1 MLSLSMFA
9 VFVVP
14 YDENGFPIVN
24 MTSEAMSEIQE
35 ENNDQLHLMQLDNM
49 NLARAKPDEKV
60 EMPNV
65 WETIPSGAVDFKDEI
80 YNINFV
86 DEDGNS
92 KETFDAGNAAELLA
106 WLNLQYRFAS
116 SSVVNTGQPY
126 IYCQLPEY
134 ITIPEDF
141 IGEVKDGGWETDVG
155 KAAGKVAGF
164 YSISKET
171 RLLVIK
177 FTKDY
182 ITDKIAPSTSGFEG
196 AVEFEGY
203 IGRDGTASGDRE
215 IDFNGHKLTV
225 TFGDMLDENSKNS
238 QIIRD
243 TETGNMVIHYTV
255 TIRNPGEK
263 VNLSEY
269 KLADTKFSDARKIS
283 HITPENIGQ
292 IVDGA
297 FEFDS
302 NANAVTGDSF
312 NFEYD
317 YTPTAEELASGKIE
331 NQASIVNKGNP
342 NDKATSNKKET
353 DIPKDALKASI
364 RKSGRPSYLVNDG
377 ELGWIE
383 WTVTVSRDY
392 NGSLK
397 DYVISDNALKAG
409 VIEDSIS
416 VTSQGGAVAYH
427 KDSNNNIIIDDETD
441 EVTIVYRTSTD
452 NTGAPLR
459 GQPNSVTVNNTATVT
474 PPPSP
479 NTPPDNPPPPDDSTN
494 SSVNYSEKSS
504 VSKSGEYISIDGY
517 DKLDK
522 PENDIQTLNW
532 TANLTNFNGFKSGD
546 VYTDTLSDGQYYT
559 QEQINAIQVD
569 PPGLGQIVGTDGT
582 GDGKFTGFTF
592 TFSADTNVKRVTLT
606 YQSSVDTISIENG
619 GSKTFKNTGSY
630 DSSTSEGSST
640 INRGDSGVGPGKQI
654 SSGKEWEDD
663 NSGRPDNVYLL
674 LQYRLEDSS
683 EWKDYPEID
692 GNTNPQKES
701 NWMTWQNVPKSSIT
715 GKEYYYRVVEVI
727 SENGQYVQQ
736 TPDGYQVT
744 YSLNWGDYNV
754 EIGSNSETN
763 FKVKNTRTSFNANVT
778 KTWVDDGGV
787 SHSETIT
794 AHLERTTTPDVATSW
809 TQVSGFEEISLSS
822 NNNWSES
829 LQNLPKKDEA
839 GNTYYYRVVEDTKV
853 ADYTTVEY
861 SPEYAPASDSLSFT
875 IKNIWDYVNITPQK
889 TWVGDT
895 EATRSDITVKL
906 EQRRKDVNGN
916 WIDTEWQDSGKE
928 TKIISKGSSTADP
941 WTNLPKKDEQ
951 GNKIYYRAVEVVVPD
966 KYVETYDENGLNATG
981 TSTITNAL
989 NTLSIEPAKQWAGDE
1004 GHEDQRKPVTFK
1016 LMQKV
1021 GNGNWEN
1028 ATDKDGNELKTIE
1041 ISSGSGEKW
1050 TAADKWEN
1058 LPKTKTENG
1067 ERQYIYYKVVEVTKV
1082 DGYTSSESTSTNESG
1097 ELIVTNTY
1105 DNIKISATKTWS
1117 GDNSSNRPETI
1128 TLHLEKFINNEWI
1141 TVEGSDKTISIDEV
1155 AEKAVWDD
1163 LPRADNGTAITYRV
1177 VESSVSGYSA
1187 SYSQETISG
1196 QSGTIEITNT
1206 KRAVYEKSALEPGI
1220 HVNGMSFDGYKDA
1233 KISKL
1238 SNEQLAN
1245 VPKKDVVINGKT
1257 ESCYIFK
1264 WMVEF
1269 PRNEKVD
1276 YIDTL
1281 PEGSVF
1287 YVEEWDEA
1295 SQVKGKGLLRPAFS
1309 DKSTENWEIRDN
1321 QLENYY
1327 TYPYNNDSRQLHIYY
1342 NNSHKEGYFFIYF
1355 TAIPVEKV
1363 DAKIAEDGYYPLTNS
1378 IRRSDETE
1386 GITAELSIGSNGDA
1400 PSDKS
1405 VINKNYVE
1413 ADKNEAQAQ
1422 YEVEINPEGKKLS
1435 SEDYLDITDIFE
1447 VTGYK
1452 QRDGIKQTG
1461 QGLLD
1466 VVVSSVEVLDLDN
1479 LDSQGNPTK
1488 LTDYSYTPPQEQ
1500 SEDVDIFVDC
1510 KDSFDN
1516 PYCSQGYLT
1525 LNISKVISAG
1535 TEVILEFSGGTSGA
1549 SVSLEYALWDGTV
1562 LSKDDGVTFEIIDS
1576 VFDADGNA
1584 KVKIKFAKEVATG
1597 KKVCAL
1603 VGNMA
1608 NMDYVVQ
1615 TIVSAESKETKK
1627 IINNVMSFQVPD
1639 ERHLKIVYCYELK
1652 TNENTP
1658 GGLPVGSKPPVGSE
1672 IYFKNEAAVNTSSGT
1687 QKDDTDETSFVV
1699 ARSGATV
1706 TTAKVPSIEKVNVS
1720 NHSID
1725 NLEATF
1731 KLAKYEDGK
1740 WVYATDFID
1749 EKNCYEVTFD
1759 AVNAV
1764 ENNNIVPTIAKSL
1777 TISSEHK
1784 INLSSG
1790 VLYKLVEVKAPDGYK
1805 PSPYKE
1811 NASINFDEMKEFV
1824 FYFVYNCNKSQFS
1837 KVVDDKNITEISSGG
1852 TFSVPNSQLIDISVK
1867 KDWEQPPENASGV
1880 QATFKLYY
1888 STVRSSTIPAK
1899 DKLIE
1904 ASSDVKTVTFT
1915 EKKGKLEQVGEV
1927 EWKDLPNGKD
1937 GKPIY
1942 YYVVEESYTIDGKTY
1957 TRQDDNT
1964 YKSGDE
1970 VGAYKGIYA
1979 GNGLSKDGVV
1989 EYTNLKGLYVQKEWK
2004 NSDNSEMTT
2013 PPVDEIKFT
2022 LQGKTADGEWKT
2034 INLADD
2040 QRTLD
2045 KTHQWQI
2052 EIPADKLTGYVD
2064 FKVTEELTQEQS
2076 SGKLYG
2082 YVVSY
2087 TKNLNGTSG
2096 VLEIS
2101 NKNPLTTTTNVIV
2114 RKEWNDGLTGQGGI
2128 TVTLYRAST
2137 AWKDSAKPTAAE
2149 LEASNEIETVTLSSS
2164 NDWSYQWKDLPNL
2177 KDDGTRYYYYVREDS
2192 VPIGYVATYEK
2203 SGSTS
2208 TQVTTITNTPE
2219 TKPGELTVQKAWDKV
2234 SDASKTEITLD
2245 LYRRKKALTTEKYDI
2260 PDNIS
2265 VLCWGDSITQGT
2277 MNNVTDVT
2285 YPKELAKALGIEESK
2300 VKNCGVDGNTND
2312 NIKARIESTNI
2323 SFSNVDVV
2331 CLLAG
2336 TNDVLHAGNAN
2347 APEKFEDLVK
2357 AIFTKASQDGNKN
2370 LKVYVGTIPYITAV
2384 EWFWQPEKPS
2394 DQAGANQYVD
2404 NYNNAIKAKVAS
2416 LQQQNY
2422 DITLVDINS
2431 VVAVLDENKN
2441 ALDKSESML
2450 TEDGCHPNADGYRAI
2465 AQAFYKAIG
2474 KSYVSSELAVT
2485 DNTLTNI
2492 DYVPV
2497 FDEDYELFRT
2507 ITLNSDNG
2515 WKAKLEN
2522 LKNTFTENGF
2532 EYQWIYYVK
2541 EQDSSGDW
2549 EVSYLHNGQPA
2560 NGQMA
2565 ITVKNTGSEEVP
2577 KIPIKAQKVWKDEE
2591 GNPTNTHPDEVKVQL
2606 LSSTGNGSWTKV
2618 GDPVS
2623 LNASNFWQYEWKVEE
2638 NLHYR
2643 VEEEKVTGWTVSY
2656 SPESLKLTEGSANAI
2671 TVTNTL
2677 ETGEL
2682 QVNKNWLGGSDKAN
2696 VDEVEMEVYQVLVP
2710 SATKSEEAKTY
2721 SLPKGMLSLSRF
2733 RQAMAEL
2740 ETVQESEQEAL
2751 QSEAEEP
2758 IQEEAKSER
2767 LTLNSV
2773 NTGVLAKASGDPY
2786 VSLSINQQ
2794 SDSSTYDLPSGLDG
2808 KEITSVMAVFD
2819 TPKDGWL
2826 NIFFNFYN
2834 SGNEWTGNSSTTINE
2849 SFSAGVRECE
2859 LGFNA
2864 QKQVTVSVYNNSGET
2879 VLKEIRFYYKPT
2891 GPSITID
2898 QSVNKNVVVGDTVN
2912 LPTTVSD
2919 AEVSWDVTSG
2929 NATII
2934 KNKQIQFAGTGS
2946 VTVTATATD
2955 ASGLTATAS
2964 INYTVSDFKIT
2975 GNDGNQLQEGANNFT
2990 LTTNATGGT
2999 VIWESS
3005 NSNALAV
3012 DQNGNVTVTGVGPA
3026 KITATHGNA
3035 TAEIEYTV
3043 TGRAFTISADKTL
3056 LHKGNTA
3063 SLTASVDGVTW
3074 ESSNPKVLTVSSS
3087 GQVTAEGDGT
3097 ATITATRNGVSAD
3110 PIEITVAPLQIVAN
3124 NGNTTS
3130 LKQTANI
3137 EEELKIEFV
3146 NAIGNVSGTSNAPPE
3161 VATVDGMTIKV
3172 GTQEKKE
3179 VTITFRDEAG
3189 GEAEV
3194 VITVNEIKEAVPEIP
3209 SDAKVVKTLTISK
3222 TDNWQSTVL
3231 NLPITDGMGNYY
3243 KYYVKEKTDDSTKH
3257 KYTPVSYK
3265 HLQGVVLSNEK
3276 TVEEV
3281 TNKTEEEEEETP
3293 VKLPGTGGY
3302 GTRPYTVVGINLM
3315 AMSVVVWYIK
3325 RKIRRTQHRGA

>member
-895 EATRSDITVKL
+895 EATRSGITVKL

-1141 TVEGSDKTISIDEV
+1141 TVEGSDKTIPIDEV

-1177 VESSVSGYSA
+1177 VESSVSGYGA
-1187 SYSQETISG
+1187 SYSPETISG
-1196 QSGTIEITNT
+1196 QSGTIGITNT
-1206 KRAVYEKSALEPGI
+1206 KRAVYKKSPLEPGI
-1220 HVNGMSFDGYKDA
+1220 HVNDTSFADNEKA
-1233 KISKL
+1233 KTSKL

-1245 VPKKDVVINGKT
+1245 VPKRDVEINGKK

-1269 PRNEKVD
+1269 PGNEKVD

-1287 YVEEWDEA
+1287 YIEEWDDN
-1295 SQVKGKGLLRPAFS
+1295 SQVPGKGQLRPAFGN
-1309 DKSTENWEIRDN
+1309 KSMASWEHRDS
-1321 QLENYY
+1321 EKSNYY
-1327 TYPYNNDSRQLHIYY
+1327 TYDNDSRQLHIQYNTPHQDGYY
-1342 NNSHKEGYFFIYF
+1342 FIYF

-1405 VINKNYVE
+1405 VINKNYVKI
-1413 ADKNEAQAQ
+1413 DKNDEAQAQ

-1488 LTDYSYTPPQEQ
+1488 LTDYSYTPPSENKEQ
-1500 SEDVDIFVDC
+1500 VEVITDC
-1510 KDSFDN
+1510 KNSFSTTINNGSDF
-1516 PYCSQGYLT
+1516 T
-1525 LNISKVISAG
+1525 LINSDVISAN
-1535 TEVILEFSGGTSGA
+1535 TEVVLKLKGGNSGE
-1549 SVSLEYALWDGTV
+1549 SVSLSYAFWSDIGEADGM
-1562 LSKDDGVTFEIIDS
+1562 TFEVIDS

-1584 KVKIKFAKEVATG
+1584 RVKIKFAKKIEKLQSQICLIVEGMSFKEAPEV
-1597 KKVCAL
+1597 
-1603 VGNMA
+1603 
-1608 NMDYVVQ
+1608 
-1615 TIVSAESKETKK
+1615 ISAESKETKE

-1639 ERHLKIVYCYELK
+1639 ERHLKIVYCYDLK

-1706 TTAKVPSIEKVNVS
+1706 TTVKVPSIEKVNVS
-1720 NHSID
+1720 NHSIN

-1731 KLAKYEDGK
+1731 KLAKYENGN
-1740 WVYATDFID
+1740 WVYATDFTD
-1749 EKNCYEVTFD
+1749 ESNRYKVTFD
-1759 AVNAV
+1759 ENAV
-1764 ENNNIVPTIAKSL
+1764 ENNNIVPTSAASL
-1777 TISSEHK
+1777 TISSKHE
-1784 INLSSG
+1784 IDLSSD
-1790 VLYKLVEVKAPDGYK
+1790 VLYKLVEITAPEGYK

-1811 NASINFDEMKEFV
+1811 NASINSDEMKEFV

-1837 KVVDDKNITEISSGG
+1837 EVVDDKNITEISSGG
-1852 TFSVPNSQLIDISVK
+1852 TFSVPNSQLIDISIK
-1867 KDWEQPPENASGV
+1867 KDWEQPPESANVSA
-1880 QATFKLYY
+1880 AFKLYY

-1899 DKLIE
+1899 DKLTSVGE
-1904 ASSDVKTVTFT
+1904 EKTVTFT
-1915 EKKGKLEQVGEV
+1915 NNNGKLEQNDKA

-2128 TVTLYRAST
+2128 TVTLYRANT

-2149 LEASNEIETVTLSSS
+2149 LEASDKIETVTLSSL
-2164 NDWSYQWKDLPNL
+2164 NDWSYQWTELANL

-2357 AIFTKASQDGNKN
+2357 AIFTKASQDGNEN

-2618 GDPVS
+2618 GDPVP
-2623 LNASNFWQYEWKVEE
+2623 LNASNSWQYEWKVEE

-2656 SPESLKLTEGSANAI
+2656 SPESLKLTKDSANAI

-2677 ETGEL
+2677 ETGKL
-2682 QVNKNWLGGSDKAN
+2682 QVNKKWLGGSDKAN
-2696 VDEVEMEVYQVLVP
+2696 VDEVEMEVYQVKVP

-2740 ETVQESEQEAL
+2740 ETAQESEQETP
-2751 QSEAEEP
+2751 QSETEEP
-2758 IQEEAKSER
+2758 IQEVAESDG
-2767 LTLNSV
+2767 LTLGSL
-2773 NTGVLAKASGDPY
+2773 NTGVLAKAAKPY
-2786 VSLSINQQ
+2786 VSLALNISAT
-2794 SDSSTYDLPSGLDG
+2794 SDPIALPSDLKD

-2819 TPKDGWL
+2819 TPNTNGQS
-2826 NIFFNFYN
+2826 FFLNFYDD
-2834 SGNEWTGNSSTTINE
+2834 GEWNDNKYTTISDLSVGE
-2849 SFSAGVRECE
+2849 HEYKLDTTEYSTY
-2859 LGFNA
+2859 
-2864 QKQVTVSVYNNSGET
+2864 KQVKVTVNYNNSGA
-2879 VLKEIRFYYKPT
+2879 VLKELRFYYTPQ

-2898 QSVNKNVVVGDTVN
+2898 QSVNKNVVVGDTVD

-2929 NATII
+2929 NATIENDKI
-2934 KNKQIQFAGTGS
+2934 KFTGTGN
-2946 VTVTATATD
+2946 VTVIATATD

-2964 INYTVSDFKIT
+2964 IDYTVSAFKINES
-2975 GNDGNQLQEGANNFT
+2975 GGSLQEGANNFT

-3005 NSNALAV
+3005 NSNVLAV

-3026 KITATHGNA
+3026 TITATHGNA
-3035 TAEIEYTV
+3035 TDTIEYTV
-3043 TGRAFTISADKTL
+3043 VGKALTISADKQL
-3056 LHKGNTA
+3056 LHVGNTVQ
-3063 SLTASVDGVTW
+3063 LTATIDGATASGVTW
-3074 ESSNPKVLTVSSS
+3074 TSSNEDVLTVDGS
-3087 GQVTAEGDGT
+3087 GKVTALKDGT
-3097 ATITATRNGVSAD
+3097 ATITATRNNVPATIN
-3110 PIEITVAPLQIVAN
+3110 IEVAPLQIVAN

-3161 VATVDGMTIKV
+3161 VATVDGTTIKV

-3222 TDNWQSTVL
+3222 TDNWQSVVL
-3231 NLPITDGMGNYY
+3231 NLPITDGMGNNY
-3243 KYYVKEKTDDSTKH
+3243 KYYVKEKTDDSTKQ

-3281 TNKTEEEEEETP
+3281 TNKTEEEETP

-3302 GTRPYTVVGINLM
+3302 GTRPYTIIGVNLM
-3315 AMSVVVWYIK
+3315 AISVAIWYIK
-3325 RKIRRTQHRGA
+3325 RKIRRIQHRGA